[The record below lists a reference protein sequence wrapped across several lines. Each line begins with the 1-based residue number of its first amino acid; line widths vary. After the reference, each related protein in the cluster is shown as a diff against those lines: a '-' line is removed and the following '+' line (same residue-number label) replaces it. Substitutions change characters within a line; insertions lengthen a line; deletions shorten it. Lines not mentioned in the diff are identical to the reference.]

1 LELFSGEQQNLI
13 HGNSTKDHFCKCAET
28 SSCTNVFGSNNVCNC
43 DAKTPDWARDEVVT
57 INKKHLPMT
66 GLTYGPITED
76 WQTMKFSV
84 GPLKCSGSVPETVQP
99 PSGKIGTKVKKGGKF
114 HGTTSAHSIHSVIN
128 ITDDYSS
135 IERLL

>member
-1 LELFSGEQQNLI
+1 LELFSGEQQNMI

-84 GPLKCSGSVPETVQP
+84 GPLKCSGSPQF
-99 PSGKIGTKVKKGGKF
+99 SGKKTIMKPFYIQDVP
-114 HGTTSAHSIHSVIN
+114 SAS
-128 ITDDYSS
+128 D
-135 IERLL
+135 